1 MRSRILIA
9 LALAGAPALGW
20 AQPGPVIDQPRADRR
35 PPGAVPAPTMTAPA
49 PSPSVNVQ
57 AASTSSATLARV
69 EVRGSSLAVAA
80 FQPAFRALIGRPLDQ
95 ATMEAAAK
103 AASEVYRRS
112 DVALYTVAVPRQ
124 DLSGGTLVL
133 LATEGRIIQTA
144 LKGEATGKDL
154 SLVKAHAERLASE
167 APLRRSTLERRLSLI
182 RDIPGLKVDAQLLPA
197 REAGGVVLLIDLKMR
212 GPELNISVNNRGS
225 RLLGRTQLQADLDLY
240 STFRQGDQTRL
251 TLGLPTD
258 VERFQYYAVTHSQAL
273 GTNGLRGQVSA
284 GHFRTR
290 PDNFTQGQAT
300 FGGLQLSYPLT
311 RSYEQN
317 LYLTGALD
325 GLDSKNAVFG
335 QGAATERTRVLR
347 AAGAWSLA
355 KPKWQASASVTASLG
370 LDALGASA
378 QAGIAEPDFRKLNLR
393 ATYDRALGE
402 RWIVRL
408 KAAGQ
413 WSGDLLP
420 SSEQFSIG
428 GAEFGRA
435 FEQSVVIGDQGAA
448 AAAELAWRPPGLP
461 KLLAGSEVYG
471 FADTATV
478 TREGRLGFAGADY
491 DFASAGGG
499 VRLSIGPKTGLG
511 LEGAY
516 GLEDPRP
523 GRDGRWRLGVN
534 LAIRR

>member
-9 LALAGAPALGW
+9 LALAGAPVLAW
-20 AQPGPVIDQPRADRR
+20 AQPGPVIDQQRADRR
-35 PPGAVPAPTMTAPA
+35 PPGAVPTPATVAPA
-49 PSPSVNVQ
+49 PSPGVSVQ
-57 AASTSSATLARV
+57 AAPAPSATLAKI
-69 EVRGSSLAVAA
+69 EVRGSSLPGAA
-80 FQPAFRALIGRPLDQ
+80 FQPAFRALVGRPLDQ

-112 DVALYTVAVPRQ
+112 DIALYAVAVPQQ

-144 LKGEATGKDL
+144 LKGEVAGKDL

-197 REAGGVVLLIDLKMR
+197 REAGGVVLLLDLKMR

-258 VERFQYYAVTHSQAL
+258 VERFQYYAVTHSQPL
-273 GTNGLRGQVSA
+273 GTDGLRGQVSA

-290 PDNFTQGQAT
+290 PDNLTQGQAT
-300 FGGLQLSYPLT
+300 FGGLQLSYPLI

-355 KPKWQASASVTASLG
+355 KPKWQASAGLTASVG

-402 RWIVRL
+402 RWVVRL

-478 TREGRLGFAGADY
+478 TREGRLGFLDQDY

-534 LAIRR
+534 LAVRR